1 MKTDKRTDE
10 KPYKSLCSELYVDA
24 PNYIAELVCKRKQEK
39 EGQGTLPIKFWNHPK
54 YKSLYIREVS
64 QARNLLKSYSEI
76 AIIKSLEDYRSKFIL
91 SLRNKRLIPIIEE
104 YNKQV
109 GQKSFTE
116 ETENIIIVSKPMPSK
131 TNILRKL

>member
-54 YKSLYIREVS
+54 YKNLYIREVS

-104 YNKQV
+104 YNKQI

-116 ETENIIIVSKPMPSK
+116 ETDTVIVISKPLPNK
-131 TNILRKL
+131 TNILRRL